1 MKSILF
7 SILFISVGF
16 ISFSQEATVDKKA
29 TLIQSINDG
38 VISMTLPT
46 SVTAVDVTTYSKYYT
61 PYFTTAFEAS
71 TNKVSFTM
79 VNNDAKSRRV
89 IMRFLGA
96 NKIQTVLVEDRVFP
110 VTEFYN
116 TFLK

>member
-1 MKSILF
+1 
-7 SILFISVGF
+7 
-16 ISFSQEATVDKKA
+16 
-29 TLIQSINDG
+29 
-38 VISMTLPT
+38 
-46 SVTAVDVTTYSKYYT
+46 
-61 PYFTTAFEAS
+61 
-71 TNKVSFTM
+71 M

>member
-16 ISFSQEATVDKKA
+16 TSYSQEATVDNKA

-38 VISMTLPT
+38 IISMTLPS
-46 SVTAVDVTTYSKYYT
+46 SVTAEDVTNYSKYYT
-61 PYFTTAFEAS
+61 PYFTTVCDAS
-71 TNKVSFTM
+71 TSKVSFTM

-96 NKIQTVLVEDRVFP
+96 NKIQTVLV
-110 VTEFYN
+110 
-116 TFLK
+116 